1 MAEENKSFW
10 SNLPALLTSIAG
22 LITAIVGIYIYLD
35 NRPPDNMSDDEV
47 NQTVEL
53 LEDQSNITTTE
64 IESKPEEIDNPTL
77 SEQVNEQENIEKPE
91 VISLPKK
98 EKIELA
104 YTTILSGQVVKVG
117 NYLPIDDGKYSLFQ
131 NNVSEN
137 PEEADIEI
145 KNSSQASIATSKLY
159 PGDYYIFEDNQYSYK
174 VRLLRVKIRNF
185 GANYAFFNVERASKR
200 Q

>member
-1 MAEENKSFW
+1 MTDEKKGFW

-35 NRPPDNMSDDEV
+35 SRPPENMSNDEV

-53 LEDQSNITTTE
+53 LEDQGNISISK
-64 IESKPEEIDNPTL
+64 IESKPEEIPTPTI
-77 SEQVNEQENIEKPE
+77 SKQINDEEIIEQSGDIGSSTKEE
-91 VISLPKK
+91 VALDY
-98 EKIELA
+98 A
-104 YTTILSGQVVKVG
+104 TILSGEVVKVG
-117 NYLPIDDGKYSLFQ
+117 NYLPIDDRKYSLFP

-137 PEEADIEI
+137 PEVADIEI
-145 KNSSQASIATSKLY
+145 RNSSQVSIGTSKLN
-159 PGDYYIFEDNQYSYK
+159 PGDYYIFEDSQYSYK

-185 GANYAFFNVERASKR
+185 GANYAYFNVERASIK